1 MPLKEAPRVF
11 SVVENCLF
19 GASGTVSHQG
29 CGEDMASSG
38 LLPQIVLG
46 PVASGIA
53 DEDPRVR
60 HAALSCLSQM
70 SEDFGE
76 WNGGVD
82 DEESQNEGSFQGTFH
97 EQVII
102 MGG

>member
-1 MPLKEAPRVF
+1 
-11 SVVENCLF
+11 
-19 GASGTVSHQG
+19 
-29 CGEDMASSG
+29 MASSG

-46 PVASGIA
+46 PVVSGIA

-76 WNGGVD
+76 WNGGDD
-82 DEESQNEGSFQGTFH
+82 DEGESQNEGSFQGTFH
-97 EQVII
+97 EQV
-102 MGG
+102 MFV